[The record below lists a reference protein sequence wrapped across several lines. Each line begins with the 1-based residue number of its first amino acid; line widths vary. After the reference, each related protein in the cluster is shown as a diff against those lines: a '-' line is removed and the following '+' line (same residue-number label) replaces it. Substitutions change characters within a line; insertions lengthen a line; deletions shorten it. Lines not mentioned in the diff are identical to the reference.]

1 MGGDISHGSTVT
13 KNYQGICDMILR
25 EIKCEG
31 RKKQIFC
38 TCLESGFICVSNNQ
52 STEIKLLTHY
62 EISSAG
68 PLDSSDKALLI
79 HTSYVMLEIYL

>member
-1 MGGDISHGSTVT
+1 MWHDIERN
-13 KNYQGICDMILR
+13 KMW
-25 EIKCEG
+25 
-31 RKKQIFC
+31 RKKKQTDILCVEF
-38 TCLESGFICVSNNQ
+38 GFICVSNNQ

-79 HTSYVMLEIYL
+79 HTSYVMFEMYL